1 MNTHRPRAHDGQ
13 DNLFVYLLNWILI
26 SLALPAI
33 PVMKTT
39 DEVLACQFFGTVIDG
54 VHLCVCDCV
63 CTHARSLFHS
73 LSLSLSLAR
82 DLFLSLFLS
91 LSLSLALS
99 IPTSLSLSRFHTRSS
114 PPNHYFL
121 SITFS
126 LACTRFL
133 SRPCP
138 LSLSFALSHARSLSR
153 VLSLS
158 CALSPPFPFHRSS
171 LFLARACSS
180 SFFLSQSLLL
190 SLSLFLAS
198 FPCRAH
204 SRFLALFRS
213 RSVFL
218 PPPTFSAVACSLE
231 TYVSQG
237 IF

>member
-1 MNTHRPRAHDGQ
+1 
-13 DNLFVYLLNWILI
+13 
-26 SLALPAI
+26 
-33 PVMKTT
+33 MKTT

-63 CTHARSLFHS
+63 CTHARSLFYS

-82 DLFLSLFLS
+82 DLFLSLFLC

-99 IPTSLSLSRFHTRSS
+99 LPTSLSLSRFHPRSS
-114 PPNHYFL
+114 PPSHSLPLYHFL
-121 SITFS
+121 SLSCSLAHVFS
-126 LACTRFL
+126 LALALCR
-133 SRPCP
+133 SRS
-138 LSLSFALSHARSLSR
+138 LSLTRALSHACFRSLAHSLSPSR
-153 VLSLS
+153 VFRM
-158 CALSPPFPFHRSS
+158 SPLRGRRPNADLTQTQIWSPRRRKGNRRSS
-171 LFLARACSS
+171 IFLARACSS
-180 SFFLSQSLLL
+180 SFFFSLSLLL

-218 PPPTFSAVACSLE
+218 PPPSFSAVACSLD